1 MIYILYDT
9 ALNGLYTLMLL
20 QKTYPANQSLFKGTK
35 DENLSDVAPY
45 IFAVDDKLFEKIDDP
60 FASLE
65 EIVIVES
72 DEKIS
77 DLTVHFQQFI
87 YQKIKGQ
94 ENYFRFWDARVLQRF
109 LPASTDEKLNSF
121 FDGIKNYYVLDR
133 TNATAKR
140 FFIKRGKLQT
150 DLLPLD
156 KLFYLSAEEELEVQH
171 ETAGNAENAEPKK
184 TKRKFFK

>member
-20 QKTYPANQSLFKGTK
+20 QKAYPGNQSLFKGTK

-45 IFAVDDKLFEKIDDP
+45 IFSVEDKLFEKISDP
-60 FASLE
+60 FASMKE
-65 EIVIVES
+65 MVVVES
-72 DEKIS
+72 DEKINN
-77 DLTVHFQQFI
+77 LTVHFQEFI

-109 LPASTDEKLNSF
+109 LPASTDKELNSF

-133 TNATAKR
+133 VNATAKR
-140 FFIKRGKLQT
+140 FCIKRGKLQA
-150 DLLPLD
+150 DVISLN
-156 KLFYLSAEEELEVQH
+156 KLFNPGNEEELEMEH
-171 ETAGNAENAEPKK
+171 ETSTENAEPKK
-184 TKRKFFK
+184 TKRNFFK

>member
-20 QKTYPANQSLFKGTK
+20 QKTYPGNQSLFKGTK

-45 IFAVDDKLFEKIDDP
+45 IFTVDDKLFEKINDP
-60 FASLE
+60 FASIE

-109 LPASTDEKLNSF
+109 LSTGKDEKLNSF

-133 TNATAKR
+133 VNATAKR
-140 FFIKRGKLQT
+140 FCIKRGKLQA
-150 DLLPLD
+150 DVIPLN
-156 KLFYLSAEEELEVQH
+156 KLFNPGNEEELEMQH
-171 ETAGNAENAEPKK
+171 ETSTENAEPKK